1 MAASGRTSTAIA
13 DASRESAYAQKAAQL
28 ARTREERRREAE
40 GHAQHLLTEARSLD
54 PEELIPHTLRLLSRS
69 LNVDHITLTLGPAT
83 RPEVI
88 FYANPGGAT
97 AISGSDIEEEREPS
111 LLPPTDGA
119 VSRLHAFVYG
129 TNEPEPLGCLS
140 LHSMKSRSFRATE
153 VALVDA
159 LAELLALKLE
169 RPAAI
174 SGGSDGDQD
183 AGAEGAQ
190 HAGV

>member
-1 MAASGRTSTAIA
+1 MAASGRTGTAIV
-13 DASRESAYAQKAAQL
+13 DASRESAHAQKAAQL

-40 GHAQHLLTEARSLD
+40 GHAQRLLTEAGGLD
-54 PEELIPHTLRLLSRS
+54 PEVLIPHTLRLLSRS
-69 LNVDHITLTLGPAT
+69 LDVDHITLTLGPAT
-83 RPEVI
+83 RPEII

-97 AISGSDIEEEREPS
+97 AISGSDIGGEREPP
-111 LLPPTDGA
+111 LLPPVDGA

-129 TNEPEPLGCLS
+129 INEPEPLGCLS

-159 LAELLALKLE
+159 LAALLVLELE

-174 SGGSDGDQD
+174 SGGSEGGRD
-183 AGAEGAQ
+183 AGA
-190 HAGV
+190 

>member
-1 MAASGRTSTAIA
+1 MAPSGPTGTAIV
-13 DASRESAYAQKAAQL
+13 DPPRESAQAQKAAQL

-40 GHAQHLLTEARSLD
+40 GQAQRLLTEARSLD
-54 PEELIPHTLRLLSRS
+54 PEALIPHTLRLLSRS
-69 LNVDHITLTLGPAT
+69 LNVDHITLTLGRAT
-83 RPEVI
+83 RPELI
-88 FYANPGGAT
+88 FYANPGAAT
-97 AISGSDIEEEREPS
+97 AISGSDIGEEREPS
-111 LLPPTDGA
+111 LLAPTDGA

-169 RPAAI
+169 RPGAI
-174 SGGSDGDQD
+174 SGDSDGGRD
-183 AGAEGAQ
+183 AGA
-190 HAGV
+190 